1 MPPRSKIAQL
11 PPELREWLH
20 QTFVQ
25 RAFGDI
31 EAVTEELNTLMKK
44 AGVAISIGKSA
55 VGAESQRVRRAQE
68 SIRATTEAAKLIAA
82 SSRDDED
89 SRGEAA
95 MALIQGEIFEALLM
109 VREADGIEDPVERVG
124 VMSAAATAVA
134 RLSRARVHQ
143 SQWRLQVEAK
153 AKAAADAV
161 CKIAKKGGLT
171 PEQIREIRASIL
183 GVVKREQPR
192 ELPPEPPAAPEPV
205 A

>member
-11 PPELREWLH
+11 PPEHREWLH
-20 QTFVQ
+20 QTFVK

-31 EAVTEELNTLMKK
+31 EAVTEELNALMKE

-55 VGAESQRVRRAQE
+55 VGVESQRVRRAQE
-68 SIRATTEAAKLIAA
+68 AIRATTEAAKLIAE
-82 SSRDDED
+82 SSRDDGD
-89 SRGEAA
+89 SRSEAA
-95 MALIQGEIFEALLM
+95 MALIQSEIFEALLQA
-109 VREADGIEDPVERVG
+109 REAGAIEDPVERMG
-124 VMSAAATAVA
+124 AMSEAATAIA
-134 RLSRARVHQ
+134 RLSRARVNQ
-143 SQWRLQVEAK
+143 SQHRLQVEAK

-183 GVVKREQPR
+183 GVVKRDPPPAP
-192 ELPPEPPAAPEPV
+192 LPEPPAEPEPV